1 MAVVDKNEERR
12 KKQLILGGTAAALLT
27 IVALA
32 VIFLMGETSEEEAVE
47 VKTVDLQPAGS
58 IDNEDTWRRSVAEEE
73 GVRQME
79 VEELRVQL
87 RASQEGNAAIIEQM
101 NDLNAQIAELRS
113 NPPQVVREVRVS
125 TPTPTPSYTPPSGS
139 TGNYPVSP
147 NSVLPAPNPTASTPV
162 GGASSAINQFNS
174 SAPIPTPSA
183 PATPKTIEVIKFDN
197 VSTSASAKAADNNR
211 TLIPTT
217 SFVAAT
223 LLNGADAPTG
233 GQAQSNPLP
242 LVLQVRNPAN
252 LPNGHRADIK
262 NCRFLASAWGDLSSE
277 RMFAR
282 LESLSCVINGK
293 AYEMPAKGYII
304 GEDGKTGMRGR
315 LVSKKGKTLG
325 LSFLAGVVSATGSVA
340 QNVGSSAT
348 TIGGINTRV
357 SGSDAVRSGIGSGVS
372 EGASTLAEYYRE
384 QAERL
389 FDVIEVDAGRSPEVL
404 ITSSIEFPSGIK
416 LKSGQSIK
424 TISRGLTDD

>member
-12 KKQLILGGTAAALLT
+12 KKQLILGGTAVALLT
-27 IVALA
+27 IVAIA
-32 VIFLMGETSEEEAVE
+32 VIFLMGDPPEENSVD

-58 IDNEDTWRRSVAEEE
+58 IDNEDAWRRSVAEEE
-73 GVRQME
+73 GMRQME
-79 VEELRVQL
+79 VDELRAQL
-87 RASQEGNAAIIEQM
+87 QTSQDNNTMIIERM
-101 NDLNAQIAELRS
+101 NELNAQIEELKS
-113 NPPQVVREVRVS
+113 NPPQQVVREVRVQ
-125 TPTPTPSYTPPSGS
+125 TPTPSYTAPSVTS
-139 TGNYPVSP
+139 GNYPTVSRD
-147 NSVLPAPNPTASTPV
+147 SVLPTPNPNVNASP
-162 GGASSAINQFNS
+162 INQFNVQNN
-174 SAPIPTPSA
+174 PSVPSNVA
-183 PATPKTIEVIKFDN
+183 VPAAKKEVEIIKFDG
-197 VSTSASAKAADNNR
+197 VSQSSSASEVDNR

-252 LPNGHRADIK
+252 LPNGHKADIK
-262 NCRFLASAWGDLSSE
+262 NCRFLAAAYGDLSSE

-293 AYEMPAKGYII
+293 SYEMPAKGYII

-340 QNVGSSAT
+340 QNVGSTSA

-357 SGSDAVRSGIGSGVS
+357 SGSDAARAGISGGIN
-372 EGASTLAEYYRE
+372 EGANTLAEYYRE

-404 ITSSIEFPSGIK
+404 ITSPIEFPAGIK
-416 LKSGQSIK
+416 LKSGSIK
-424 TISRGLTDD
+424 TTSRRLTDD